1 MKLSKVKKPIAIVTA
16 IDRFAAPA
24 GSLALS
30 INAHNADRNLDIV
43 VLYKNLNDTDICAL
57 NKIPRVTPVPFDFQ
71 EGFAEHM
78 LSTAGATSKIRN
90 KSSLMPFC
98 HFEAFRLLDNYRRV
112 LWLDADT
119 MVQGPLDGLINGSAF
134 TVTSDYPWTVSDNFL
149 APIEGYNMSSL
160 GVCTAVMGLSDT
172 LPYKKIYS
180 WCIERAMFLSNL
192 LFNRDQGI
200 INLALQEYAIK
211 HSLLECNK
219 WQCMPWKEEAIA
231 ANIVHF
237 GSDNKPW
244 NNENITAAWPG
255 WYRYYKIWLKLG
267 GLSVDTKPGLSDGL
281 KRFNT
286 NAFREHVVCLES
298 TKIDERLKSAEND
311 AENQHRT
318 VMKMRQRV
326 RRLVDHRSKD
336 SSEWI
341 LVPNR
346 RIHSLKQSL
355 LHDAEEALNVFSSM
369 RTDNPQVA
377 VVLGGGLGDALK
389 VTTIFP
395 HLVKKLGCDLTLISD
410 QKATHDLR
418 ALNPYIV
425 NALVSMRNPYE
436 FAEEY
441 LQHSGIY
448 DAILIYRY
456 TLKYIISS
464 SSRIPEQMLC
474 SILEKSNVS
483 ADPYKKYN
491 FSNRV
496 WPSLNNAFSREMQ
509 KNNKGVLQ
517 TLASSS
523 GIDISENEAFTIPLF
538 LHTLS
543 DDSLIPFL
551 ECPYITVHHGFDV
564 KKLPAVN
571 KKTNC
576 GSTKNLT
583 KEKWVEIVKQLRML
597 GLRVVQL
604 GAANE
609 EEIDGVDICLN
620 GKTTLEQ
627 TANILKWSLCHVD
640 TEGGLVHLNRSVHGR
655 SVVMFGPT
663 PVKTFGYPQNINL
676 SPSACKE
683 CFWTTQSWV
692 LECPRNTEGPECMQ
706 IYDPARVAA
715 TVAQLIANT
724 NTTGATLLEVSSKS
738 NLSELP
744 EFVQLVLGISESN
757 THSNLVVCDFEIL
770 NDIRKQL
777 EGVEDHFSYA
787 VTGMIDDS
795 AKLTQMYKHTRV
807 GSFLNL
813 NIENES
819 LDSVICITPN
829 WNSVNAPFILSEMLR
844 VLKPNGLLLALC
856 PEPAE
861 EITEIQAL
869 FRDYRIE
876 MLTKEEQLTPIR
888 SFILSKSII
897 NRCPVT
903 MPVSYT
909 IPYNS
914 ISLSTSDNMPNNL
927 SNLHDSAN
935 KRLEEALRYHDMII
949 ANQNEA
955 WALSDELISH
965 DVLTD
970 GWISVSSESVERY
983 GPKFLL
989 KGWFESEEWGCWGK
1003 GCKHTILLPLPTL
1016 NHTRNC
1022 LVFEALID
1030 LRIGPDL
1037 PERKIGVAVNG
1048 SNPVSIVATDN
1059 LDGDPLLM
1067 KFVISYKY
1075 PLKGSFIT
1083 LDIHVDPPFIPSVMM
1098 EDKEDHRLLGI
1109 GLRKFRYK
1117 VGDGAIL
1124 APSIEQS
1131 KLSLQQLTKSS
1142 VKKSIKTAKI
1152 IDFLKK
1158 SM

>member
-1 MKLSKVKKPIAIVTA
+1 MKQKIKKPIAIVTS

-24 GSLALS
+24 ATLALS

-43 VLYKNLNDTDICAL
+43 VLYKNLNDADICAL
-57 NKIPRVTPVPFDFQ
+57 NKIPRVTPVLFDFQ

-98 HFEAFRLLDNYRRV
+98 HFEAFRLLEDYRRV

-119 MVQGPLDGLINGSAF
+119 LVQGPLDGLIKGGAF
-134 TVTSDYPWTVSDNFL
+134 TVTTDYPWTVSDNFL

-160 GVCTAVMGLSDT
+160 GVCTAVIGLSDT

-180 WCIERAMFLSNL
+180 WCIERAMSLSNL
-192 LFNRDQGI
+192 LYNRDQGI
-200 INLALQEYAIK
+200 INLVLQEYAITP
-211 HSLLECNK
+211 SLLEGNK
-219 WQCMPWKEEAIA
+219 WQCMPWNEEAVA

-244 NNENITAAWPG
+244 TNKDIATAWPG
-255 WYRYYKIWLKLG
+255 WYRYYKVWLNLG
-267 GLSVDTKPGLSDGL
+267 GLSIDTKPGLSDGL
-281 KRFNT
+281 KIFNT
-286 NAFREHVVCLES
+286 NSFREHVVCLES
-298 TKIDERLKSAEND
+298 RKIDDQLKSVEND

-326 RRLVDHRSKD
+326 RKLGVQRSNE
-336 SSEWI
+336 SSDWI

-346 RIHSLKQSL
+346 RIHALKQSL
-355 LHDAEEALNVFSSM
+355 LHDGEEAFNVFSTM
-369 RTDNPQVA
+369 KTDNPQVA

-395 HLVKKLGCDLTLISD
+395 HLVEKLGCDITVISD
-410 QKATHDLR
+410 QKATHDLC
-418 ALNPYIV
+418 ALNPYIANV
-425 NALVSMRNPYE
+425 LVSMRNPYE

-441 LQHSGIY
+441 LQHSEIY
-448 DAILIYRY
+448 DAILVYRY
-456 TLKYIISS
+456 TLHYIIPSC
-464 SSRIPEQMLC
+464 SRLPEQ
-474 SILEKSNVS
+474 ILRPILDKSNVS
-483 ADPYKKYN
+483 AVPYKKYN

-496 WPSLNNAFSREMQ
+496 WPSLNNAFSREMLI
-509 KNNKGVLQ
+509 NNKGVLQ

-523 GIDISENEAFTIPLF
+523 GLEISENEAFMIPL
-538 LHTLS
+538 LLPTLP
-543 DDSLIPFL
+543 DDSLDPFL

-564 KKLPAVN
+564 KKLPDVN
-571 KKTNC
+571 KKTNY

-583 KEKWVEIVKQLRML
+583 KEKWVEIVSQLRLL

-683 CFWTTQSWV
+683 CFWTTQTWV

-715 TVAQLIANT
+715 TVAKVIANI
-724 NTTGATLLEVSSKS
+724 NTTRATLLDVSSKS
-738 NLSELP
+738 NLCDLP
-744 EFVQLVLGISESN
+744 DFVHRVLGISES
-757 THSNLVVCDFEIL
+757 TERSHLVVCDFEIL
-770 NDIRKQL
+770 DDVRQQL
-777 EGVEDHFSYA
+777 EDLEDRILYA
-787 VTGMIDDS
+787 VTGRMVDS
-795 AKLTQMYKHTRV
+795 AKITQMYKHTRV

-819 LDSVICITPN
+819 LDSVICITAN
-829 WNSVNAPFILSEMLR
+829 WKSANAPFILSEMLR

-869 FRDYRIE
+869 FRNYRIE
-876 MLTKEEQLTPIR
+876 LLTKEEQLTPIR

-903 MPVSYT
+903 LPASYT
-909 IPYNS
+909 MPYDN
-914 ISLSTSDNMPNNL
+914 ISLSASDNMPNNL
-927 SNLHDSAN
+927 STLHASAN

-955 WALSDELISH
+955 WALSDELISQ
-965 DVLTD
+965 DLLTD

-1003 GCKHTILLPLPTL
+1003 NCKHTMLLPLPTQ

-1037 PERKIGVAVNG
+1037 PERKISVSVNG
-1048 SNPVSIVATDN
+1048 SNPISIVASNN
-1059 LDGDPLLM
+1059 LVGDPLLM
-1067 KFVISYKY
+1067 EFVISNDY
-1075 PLKGSFIT
+1075 PLSGSFIT
-1083 LDIHVDPPFIPSVMM
+1083 LDIHVDPPFIPSVMI

-1117 VGDGAIL
+1117 VGEGAIL
-1124 APSIEQS
+1124 APSIQKS
-1131 KLSLQQLTKSS
+1131 KLSLQQLTKSP
-1142 VKKSIKTAKI
+1142 VKKSIRTAKI
-1152 IDFLKK
+1152 INLFKK